1 MSTIKTT
8 DGVEI
13 FYKDWGNGQP
23 IVFSHGWPLSADDWD
38 SQMLFFLNQGYR
50 VIAHDRRGHGRSSQ
64 TGDGHDMDHYADDL
78 AALTSHLD
86 LKDAIHV
93 RISTTQA
100 RARYFGSL
108 NSSGYSRR
116 WRKRPLPGGI
126 DLQNPVTSGGR
137 KTAGTAESGSS
148 TLSNSTNSPAADQV
162 AEVAARSDIAR
173 YHWIG
178 RGPAPAGYI
187 KGMALVYAR
196 VYCKLK
202 AGDSAAAIMARANTH
217 DAARDALAWYGE
229 EFAAL
234 GMSNDLFGVDTL
246 RHLFVLLVGLG
257 MRESSGRYCEGR
269 DRSASNTK
277 AETAEAGLFQTSF
290 NIREASPELPKLF
303 ARYSASPSGLKDVF
317 REGVRCTAAD
327 RRNYGSGP
335 GVEFQRLSKEC
346 PAFAAEFAAVGLRA
360 DRTHW
365 GPINSKA
372 AEIRPEFDAML
383 KQIQNLMDASRS
395 LR

>member
-1 MSTIKTT
+1 
-8 DGVEI
+8 
-13 FYKDWGNGQP
+13 
-23 IVFSHGWPLSADDWD
+23 
-38 SQMLFFLNQGYR
+38 
-50 VIAHDRRGHGRSSQ
+50 
-64 TGDGHDMDHYADDL
+64 
-78 AALTSHLD
+78 
-86 LKDAIHV
+86 
-93 RISTTQA
+93 
-100 RARYFGSL
+100 
-108 NSSGYSRR
+108 
-116 WRKRPLPGGI
+116 
-126 DLQNPVTSGGR
+126 
-137 KTAGTAESGSS
+137 
-148 TLSNSTNSPAADQV
+148 
-162 AEVAARSDIAR
+162 
-173 YHWIG
+173 
-178 RGPAPAGYI
+178 
-187 KGMALVYAR
+187 MALVYAR

-346 PAFAAEFAAVGLRA
+346 PAFAAEFAAVGLRV